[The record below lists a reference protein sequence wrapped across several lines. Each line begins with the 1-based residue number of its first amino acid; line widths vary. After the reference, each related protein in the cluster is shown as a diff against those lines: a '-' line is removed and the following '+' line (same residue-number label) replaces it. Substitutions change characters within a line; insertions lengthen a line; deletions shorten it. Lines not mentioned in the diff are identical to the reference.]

1 MFATIRRYE
10 ILSPDADAG
19 AKEQL
24 MDIIRQD
31 FLPRVSDLP
40 GFDGYFVLDT
50 GSRGLATVS
59 LFETEEGIEA
69 STRLAAEAVTRYTY
83 IARLSPPEITSG
95 RVVMHRES
103 SRLVSAQ

>member
-10 ILSPDADAG
+10 ILSPEAD

-24 MDIIRQD
+24 LDIIRQD
-31 FLPRVSDLP
+31 FLPRVGELP

-50 GSRGLATVS
+50 GSRGIATVS
-59 LFETEEGIEA
+59 LFETEEGIDS
-69 STRLAAEAVTRYTY
+69 STRLAAEAVTRYAH
-83 IARLSPPEITSG
+83 IAKLSPPEITSG

-103 SRLVSAQ
+103 SRLASAV

>member
-10 ILSPDADAG
+10 ILTPAAD

-24 MDIIRQD
+24 LDIIRQD
-31 FLPRVSDLP
+31 FLPRVGALP

-50 GSRGLATVS
+50 GSRGIATIS
-59 LFETEEGIEA
+59 LFETVEGIAA
-69 STRLAAEAVTRYTY
+69 STRLAADAATRYAD
-83 IARLSPPEITSG
+83 IARVGPPDIING

-103 SRLVSAQ
+103 SRLVSTG

>member
-1 MFATIRRYE
+1 MFATIRRYQ
-10 ILSPDADAG
+10 ILTPDADAG
-19 AKEQL
+19 AKERL
-24 MDIIRQD
+24 LDIIRED
-31 FLPRVSDLP
+31 FLPRVGDLP

-59 LFETEEGIEA
+59 LFETEEGIDA
-69 STRLAAEAVTRYTY
+69 STRLAADAVTRYAH

-103 SRLVSAQ
+103 SRLMSAP

>member
-10 ILSPDADAG
+10 ILTPDADRG

-24 MDIIRQD
+24 LDMIRQD

-50 GSRGLATVS
+50 GSRGLATIS
-59 LFETEEGIEA
+59 LFETEEGVEA
-69 STRLAAEAVTRYTY
+69 SARLAADAVTRYAHV
-83 IARLSPPEITSG
+83 ARVGAPEIING

-103 SRLVSAQ
+103 SRLVAS

>member
-10 ILSPDADAG
+10 ILTPDADSG
-19 AKEQL
+19 AKQQL
-24 MDIIRQD
+24 IDIIRED

-50 GSRGLATVS
+50 GSRGLATLS
-59 LFETEEGIEA
+59 LFETEEGIAA
-69 STRLAAEAVTRYTY
+69 STKLAADAVTRYAH
-83 IARLSPPEITSG
+83 IIRLGPPEITSG

-103 SRLVSAQ
+103 SRLVSAR

>member
-10 ILSPDADAG
+10 ILTPGADPG

-24 MDIIRQD
+24 LDIIRQD
-31 FLPRVSDLP
+31 FLPRVSELP
-40 GFDGYFVLDT
+40 GFDGYFVIDT

-59 LFETEEGIEA
+59 MFETAEGIEA
-69 STRLAAEAVTRYTY
+69 STRLAADAVRRYAH

-103 SRLVSAQ
+103 SRLISA

>member
-10 ILSPDADAG
+10 ILTPDADAG

-24 MDIIRQD
+24 LDIIRQD
-31 FLPRVSDLP
+31 FLPRVSDLA

-50 GSRGLATVS
+50 GSRGIATLS
-59 LFETEEGIEA
+59 LFETEEGIDA
-69 STRLAAEAVTRYTY
+69 STRLAADAVTRYAH
-83 IARLSPPEITSG
+83 IVRLGSPEITSG

-103 SRLVSAQ
+103 SRLVSA

>member
-1 MFATIRRYE
+1 MYATIRRYE
-10 ILSPDADAG
+10 ILTPDADAG
-19 AKEQL
+19 AKQQL
-24 MDIIRQD
+24 LDIIRED

-59 LFETEEGIEA
+59 LFETEEGIAA
-69 STRLAAEAVTRYTY
+69 STRLAADAVTRYAH

-103 SRLVSAQ
+103 SRLVSAS

>member
-10 ILSPDADAG
+10 ILTPGTDAG

-24 MDIIRQD
+24 LDMIRQD

-59 LFETEEGIEA
+59 LFETEEGIAA
-69 STRLAAEAVTRYTY
+69 STRLAADAVTRYAP
-83 IARLSPPEITSG
+83 IARLGPPEITNG

-103 SRLVSAQ
+103 SRLVSAR

>member
-10 ILSPDADAG
+10 ILTADAESG

-24 MDIIRQD
+24 LDIIRQD
-31 FLPRVSDLP
+31 FMSRVSELP

-59 LFETEEGIEA
+59 LFETEEGIDA
-69 STRLAAEAVTRYTY
+69 STRLAADAVTRYAP
-83 IARLSPPEITSG
+83 IIRLGQPEITSG

-103 SRLVSAQ
+103 SRLVSAG